1 VQSNYQIFKLGW
13 LAVLPLTKD
22 AIHIYI
28 GFLCL
33 LVALILFRRSLSSY
47 TALIPGLV
55 VSLAMEVFDLRD
67 GYDWLASLK
76 DVINTNLMP
85 FVLVL
90 LARWKTFNFS

>member
-1 VQSNYQIFKLGW
+1 MQSDYQLFKLGW

-33 LVALILFRRSLSSY
+33 LVALILFRRRLTSFW
-47 TALIPGLV
+47 ALAPGLL
-55 VSLAMEVFDLRD
+55 VSLVMEAFDLRD
-67 GYDWLASLK
+67 GYGWLASLK
-76 DVINTNLMP
+76 DLVNTNLIP

-90 LARWKTFNFS
+90 LARWQTINV

>member
-1 VQSNYQIFKLGW
+1 MQSDYQIFKLGW

-28 GFLCL
+28 GFLCF

-47 TALIPGLV
+47 AALVPGLL
-55 VSLAMEVFDLRD
+55 VSIALEVFDLRD
-67 GYDWLASLK
+67 GYGWLASFK
-76 DVINTNLMP
+76 DVVNTNLIP

-90 LARWKTFNFS
+90 LARWKTFNVS

>member
-1 VQSNYQIFKLGW
+1 MQSNYQIFKLGW

-47 TALIPGLV
+47 TALSPGLV
-55 VSLAMEVFDLRD
+55 VSLALEVFDLRD